1 MEKDV
6 KKILAIIIFLILL
19 VLSFLLI
26 KPFISALL
34 FAAIFAYMLHPIHTK
49 FVKLI
54 KNKSLSAG
62 IITFI
67 FIAVLAVLLWFVA
80 QIAIR
85 EAFNL
90 YLEIQ
95 KVDLSTTINSLLSNI
110 FVDSPELSR
119 QAALSIQQ
127 TVTQSINAF
136 MESLGRVITDS
147 PVLFLEIFVTLFV
160 TFYFLRD
167 GKKIVKGIYNILPF
181 EGKIKDKF
189 LKRSK
194 EIANATIFGQIIIG
208 LIQGVAA
215 GISFYLF
222 GAPSPLFFT
231 ILAIFLAILPFVGAW
246 LVWFPVG
253 LVMIAT
259 GNVVNG
265 VLLMV
270 YGIVVVGLIDDFVR
284 PHIVGKRGKINPAIA
299 LVGMLGGLAL
309 IGPVGLIVG
318 PLIIEYVLIFIQLY
332 KKRKLSFN

>member
-6 KKILAIIIFLILL
+6 KKVLAIIIFIVLL
-19 VLSFLLI
+19 VLGFFMI
-26 KPFISALL
+26 KPFIAALL
-34 FAAIFAYMLHPIHTK
+34 FAAIFAYMLYPLHK
-49 FVKLI
+49 RFVKII
-54 KNKSLSAG
+54 KKENLSAG
-62 IITFI
+62 IITFF
-67 FIAVLAVLLWFVA
+67 FIAVLTVILWFIA

-95 KVDLSTTINSLLSNI
+95 KVDLFTMINNLLSNI
-110 FVDSPELSR
+110 FIDSPELSR

-127 TVTQSINAF
+127 TIVQSINAF
-136 MESLGRVITDS
+136 MESLGKVITDA
-147 PVLFLEIFVTLFV
+147 PILFLEVFVTFFV

-167 GKKIVKGIYNILPF
+167 GKKIISNIYDILPF
-181 EGKIKDKF
+181 EGKIKDRF

-208 LIQGVAA
+208 LIQGITA

-231 ILAIFLAILPFVGAW
+231 ILATFLAILPFVGPW
-246 LVWFPVG
+246 LVWIPVG
-253 LVMIAT
+253 IVMIAT

-265 VLLMV
+265 VALMLYGLL
-270 YGIVVVGLIDDFVR
+270 VVGLIDDFVR
-284 PHIVGKRGKINPAIA
+284 PHIVGKKAKINPALA

-309 IGPVGLIVG
+309 VGPVGLIIG
-318 PLIIEYVLIFIQLY
+318 PLVIEYILILVQIY
-332 KKRKLSFN
+332 RKKKVEF